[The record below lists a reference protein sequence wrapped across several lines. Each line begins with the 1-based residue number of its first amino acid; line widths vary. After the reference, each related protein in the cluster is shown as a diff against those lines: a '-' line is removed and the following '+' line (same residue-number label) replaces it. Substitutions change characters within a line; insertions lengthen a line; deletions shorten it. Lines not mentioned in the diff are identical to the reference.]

1 MRRHLLLAVS
11 LSIALLAAAPAANA
25 KRLVIGGTSA
35 PGPSRFDSVTA
46 WTYGPEKAK
55 TVMVIVPG
63 TSGGAG
69 SVVPVAKDLAARVPG
84 LQVWA
89 LDRREEAFE
98 DQSRFLSGTLAQQKD
113 YYLGLKFKQPKD
125 ASYVA
130 DWGLAV
136 QTRDIRAVVRRALAG
151 GTRKVVLGG
160 HSRGASQAA
169 AYAAWDFGGRP
180 GYRDLAGLVLID
192 GGLLGFIGDGAKQP
206 FTPATAREA
215 VADAREKPF
224 NDAIGL
230 GIPAIAQIFGQ
241 LVGTYAAK
249 APDAP
254 SAIQNEPIVPAN
266 LKPDLPVTNEGFFG
280 TIFDKDYSPAGF
292 EALRTRSGKLAPGGD
307 PRPWVS
313 GERTPI
319 KRFSKAFSATAP
331 DFTEWYFPQRLIID
345 ISAANPMRRDA
356 ASTALRLRLFHTAKI
371 DTPLYAF
378 QTDLTNGKVL
388 AGARRLV
395 ARSDIRTKKLVSD
408 TGMSHIDPIVGAPGR
423 NTFLKTVVPFVKK
436 IAAQPR

>member
-1 MRRHLLLAVS
+1 MRRLLLLTAAV
-11 LSIALLAAAPAANA
+11 LATLLVAAPTASARKLA
-25 KRLVIGGTSA
+25 IPGTSA
-35 PGPSRFDSVTA
+35 PGPDRFDRLTA
-46 WTYGPEKAK
+46 WTYGPSEAK
-55 TVMVIVPG
+55 TVLVIVPG

-69 SVVPVAKDLAARVPG
+69 SVVPVAKDLVARVPG

-89 LDRREEAFE
+89 LDRREQAFE
-98 DQSRFLSGTLAQQKD
+98 DQSRFANGTLMQAKD
-113 YYLGLKFKQPKD
+113 YYLGLKFKQPQD
-125 ASYVA
+125 PSFVA

-136 QTRDIRAVVRRALAG
+136 QTRDIRAVVRRASAG

-169 AYAAWDFGGRP
+169 AYAAWDFNGRA

-192 GGLLGFIGDGAKQP
+192 GGLLGFIGDGVKQP

-241 LVGTYAAK
+241 LVGTYAAR
-249 APDAP
+249 APGAA
-254 SAIQNEPIVPAN
+254 SAIQDEPIVPAT
-266 LKPDLPVTNEGFFG
+266 LKPELRVTNEAFFG
-280 TIFDKDYSPAGF
+280 TIFDKTYSPAGF
-292 EALRTRSGKLAPGGD
+292 ESLRTRSGALAKGGD
-307 PRPWVS
+307 PRAWVS

-319 KRFSKAFSATAP
+319 DRLSKAFSALGP
-331 DFTEWYFPQRLIID
+331 DFTEWYYPQRLIID
-345 ISAANPMRRDA
+345 VSAANPMRRDP
-356 ASTALRLRLFHTAKI
+356 ASTALGLRLFHTAKI

-378 QTDLTNGKVL
+378 QTDLTDGAVL

-395 ARSDIRTKKLVSD
+395 KRSNIRTKRLVSD
-408 TGMSHIDPIVGAPGR
+408 EGMSHIDPIVGAPKR
-423 NTFLKTVVPFVKK
+423 NTFLRTVVPFLK
-436 IAAQPR
+436 QLSR

>member
-1 MRRHLLLAVS
+1 MLASALALAV
-11 LSIALLAAAPAANA
+11 LAAIAPAANA
-25 KRLVIGGTSA
+25 KKLVIGGTSA
-35 PGPSRFDSVTA
+35 PGPDRFDRVTA
-46 WTYGPEKAK
+46 WTYGPSKAK
-55 TVMVIVPG
+55 TVLVIVPG
-63 TSGGAG
+63 TSAGAG
-69 SVVPVAKDLAARVPG
+69 SVAPVAKDLAARVPG
-84 LQVWA
+84 MQVWA

-98 DQSRFLSGTLAQQKD
+98 DQSRFRSGTLKQAKD

-136 QTRDIRAVVRRALAG
+136 QTRDIRAVVRRASAG
-151 GTRKVVLGG
+151 GRRKVVLGG

-192 GGLLGFIGDGAKQP
+192 GGLLGFIGDGVKQP
-206 FTPATAREA
+206 FTPATARKA
-215 VADAREKPF
+215 VADARKKPF

-249 APDAP
+249 APNAA
-254 SAIQNEPIVPAN
+254 SAIQDEPIVPAN
-266 LKPDLPVTNEGFFG
+266 LKPKLKVTNEAFFG
-280 TIFDKDYSPAGF
+280 TIFDKTYSPAGF
-292 EALRTRSGKLAPGGD
+292 ESLRTRSGALARRGN
-307 PRPWVS
+307 PRSWVS

-319 KRFSKAFSATAP
+319 ERFAKAFSALGP

-356 ASTALRLRLFHTAKI
+356 ASTALGLRLFHTAKI

-378 QTDLTNGKVL
+378 QTDLTNGRVL
-388 AGARRLV
+388 AGARRLFKRSRIPA
-395 ARSDIRTKKLVSD
+395 ARFVSD
-408 TGMSHIDPIVGAPGR
+408 PGMSHIDPIVGAPKR
-423 NTFLKTVVPFVKK
+423 NTFLKTVVPFLKK
-436 IAAQPR
+436 IAR